1 MHYAKYKRGAVGH
14 MLRHYDRTAAGHTSD
29 IDVNRSF
36 DNYNLCTGAGSGL
49 ERLRACVGTVNN
61 KGWAKCQQRS
71 DVNAMCDWIVTMP
84 KDLSPEYEERFFQA
98 AYNYLANRF
107 GVENGKNIVSAF
119 VHKDEVTPHMHF
131 AFVPVVADKKKNR
144 YKVSAK
150 EAVTVADLRTIH
162 KSMQQALTHELGVA
176 VNLLNG
182 ATKFGN
188 RTVAQ
193 LKAVTA
199 AKEAS
204 AKEFSAAANELV
216 AKIDMRAV
224 HVSATT
230 PSLLGRMLGGEP
242 SPAKVELAPAVYD
255 ELKAAAVEG
264 AKASLKLARFN
275 NNSSAVEKLNE
286 RVQEQEQLIY
296 DIESQALAR
305 EKELQKQL
313 AEKDQE
319 LAKLKAVARD
329 FSRVVSELGDVA
341 VAKILGKQR
350 YQEQQQARISPK
362 TVAPKTK
369 AHAKTRG
376 GYEGR

>member
-14 MLRHYDRTAAGHTSD
+14 MLRHYDRTAAGHSSD

-36 DNYNLCTGAGSGL
+36 DNYNLCEGAGTGL
-49 ERLRACVGTVNN
+49 ERLRACVGYDGN

-71 DVNAMCDWIVTMP
+71 DVNALCDWVVTVP
-84 KDLSPEYEERFFQA
+84 KDLPPEYEERFFKA

-131 AFVPVVADKKKNR
+131 AFVPVVADKKRDR

-216 AKIDMRAV
+216 ASVDRRAV

-230 PSLLGRMLGGEP
+230 PSLLGRLFGDKPE
-242 SPAKVELAPAVYD
+242 PAKVELAPAVYD

-264 AKASLKLARFN
+264 AKAGLRLSRLN

-313 AEKDQE
+313 KEKDQRIE
-319 LAKLKAVARD
+319 QLLKVEEQYKRIVRKLGQ
-329 FSRVVSELGDVA
+329 EQLN
-341 VAKILGKQR
+341 KILYSSQL
-350 YQEQQQARISPK
+350 QEQKKPIQ
-362 TVAPKTK
+362 TK
-369 AHAKTRG
+369 AHIKTRG
-376 GYEGR
+376 SSDYTR

>member
-14 MLRHYDRTAAGHTSD
+14 MLHHYDRTAAGHSSD

-36 DNYNLCTGAGSGL
+36 DNYNLCEGAGSGL
-49 ERLRACVGTVNN
+49 ERLRACVGYDGN

-71 DVNAMCDWIVTMP
+71 DVNALCDWVVTMP
-84 KDLSPEYEERFFQA
+84 KDLPPEYEERFFKA

-131 AFVPVVADKKKNR
+131 AFVPVVADKKRDR

-150 EAVTVADLRTIH
+150 EAVTVSDLRTIH
-162 KSMQQALTHELGVA
+162 KSMQQELTHELGVA

-188 RTVAQ
+188 RTIAQ

-216 AKIDMRAV
+216 SKVDRRAV

-230 PSLLGRMLGGEP
+230 PSLLGRLFGNKPE
-242 SPAKVELAPAVYD
+242 PAKVELAPAVYD

-264 AKASLKLARFN
+264 AKAGLRLSRLN

-286 RVQEQEQLIY
+286 RVQEQEQLLY

-319 LAKLKAVARD
+319 LSKLKAVARD
-329 FSRVVSELGDVA
+329 FSRVVRELGDVA
-341 VAKILGKQR
+341 VAKILNKQR
-350 YQEQQQARISPK
+350 YQEQQQKPIQP
-362 TVAPKTK
+362 K
-369 AHAKTRG
+369 AHSKTRG
-376 GYEGR
+376 SSDYTR

>member
-14 MLRHYDRTAAGHTSD
+14 MLRHYDRTAAGHTSE

-36 DNYNLCTGAGSGL
+36 DNYNLCTGAGTGL
-49 ERLRACVGTVNN
+49 DRLRACVGVGGN

-71 DVNAMCDWIVTMP
+71 DVNALCDWVVTVP
-84 KDLSPEYEERFFQA
+84 KDLPPEYEERFFKA

-131 AFVPVVADKKKNR
+131 AFVPVVKDKKRDR

-204 AKEFSAAANELV
+204 AKEFSAAAGELV
-216 AKIDMRAV
+216 AKIDRRAV
-224 HVSATT
+224 HVSAAT
-230 PSLLGRMLGGEP
+230 PSLLGRMLGDEP

-286 RVQEQEQLIY
+286 RVREQEQLLY
-296 DIESQALAR
+296 DIESQALAQ
-305 EKELQKQL
+305 EKEFKKQL

-319 LAKLKAVARD
+319 LVKLKAVARD
-329 FSRVVSELGDVA
+329 FTRVVRELGDVA
-341 VAKILGKQR
+341 VAKILNKQR
-350 YQEQQQARISPK
+350 YQERQARTSPTTALK
-362 TVAPKTK
+362 PK
-369 AHAKTRG
+369 AHANTRG
-376 GYEGR
+376 SSDYSR

>member
-188 RTVAQ
+188 RTIAQ

-204 AKEFSAAANELV
+204 AKEFSAAAGELV
-216 AKIDMRAV
+216 AKIDRRAV
-224 HVSATT
+224 HVSAAT
-230 PSLLGRMLGGEP
+230 PSLLGRMLGDKP

-286 RVQEQEQLIY
+286 RVREQEQLLY
-296 DIESQALAR
+296 DIESQALAQ
-305 EKELQKQL
+305 EKEFKKQL

-319 LAKLKAVARD
+319 LVKLKAVARD
-329 FSRVVSELGDVA
+329 FTRVVRELGDVA
-341 VAKILGKQR
+341 VAKILNKQR
-350 YQEQQQARISPK
+350 YQERQARTSP
-362 TVAPKTK
+362 TTAPKPK
-369 AHAKTRG
+369 AHANTRG
-376 GYEGR
+376 SNDYSR

>member
-14 MLRHYDRTAAGHTSD
+14 MLRHYDRTAAGHTSE

-49 ERLRACVGTVNN
+49 ERLRACVGYDGN

-71 DVNAMCDWIVTMP
+71 DVNALCDWIVTIP
-84 KDLSPEYEERFFQA
+84 KDLSTEYEERFFQA

-131 AFVPVVADKKKNR
+131 AFVPVVADKKRDR

-162 KSMQQALTHELGVA
+162 RDMQQALTHELGVT

-216 AKIDMRAV
+216 SKIDMRAV

-275 NNSSAVEKLNE
+275 NNSSYVEKMNE
-286 RVQEQEQLIY
+286 RVREQELRLY
-296 DIESQALAR
+296 DIESEALAR

-319 LAKLKAVARD
+319 LSKLKAVARD
-329 FSRVVSELGDVA
+329 FSRVVRELGDVA
-341 VAKILGKQR
+341 VAKILSKQR
-350 YQEQQQARISPK
+350 YQERQARTSP
-362 TVAPKTK
+362 TTAPKPK
-369 AHAKTRG
+369 AHANTRG
-376 GYEGR
+376 SSDYSR

>member
-1 MHYAKYKRGAVGH
+1 MHYAKYKKGAVGH
-14 MLRHYDRTAAGHTSD
+14 MLRHYDRTAAGHTSE

-36 DNYNLCTGAGSGL
+36 DNYNLCTGAGTGL

-84 KDLSPEYEERFFQA
+84 KDLSPEYEERFFKA

-131 AFVPVVADKKKNR
+131 AFVPVVKDKKRDR

-204 AKEFSAAANELV
+204 AKEFSAAAGELV
-216 AKIDMRAV
+216 AKIDRRAV
-224 HVSATT
+224 HVSAAT

-275 NNSSAVEKLNE
+275 NNSSYVEKMNE
-286 RVQEQEQLIY
+286 RVREQELRLY
-296 DIESQALAR
+296 DIESEALAR

-319 LAKLKAVARD
+319 LSKLKAVARD
-329 FSRVVSELGDVA
+329 FSRVVSELGNTA
-341 VAKILGKQR
+341 VAKILSKQR
-350 YQEQQQARISPK
+350 YQERQARTSP
-362 TVAPKTK
+362 TTAPKPK
-369 AHAKTRG
+369 AHAKTRDSSD
-376 GYEGR
+376 YSR

>member
-14 MLRHYDRTAAGHTSD
+14 MLRHYDRTAAGHTSE

-36 DNYNLCTGAGSGL
+36 DNYNLCEGAGTGL

-204 AKEFSAAANELV
+204 AKEFSAAAGELV
-216 AKIDMRAV
+216 AKIDRRAV
-224 HVSATT
+224 HVSAAT
-230 PSLLGRMLGGEP
+230 PSLLGRMLGDEP

-286 RVQEQEQLIY
+286 RVREQEQLLY
-296 DIESQALAR
+296 DIESQALAQ
-305 EKELQKQL
+305 EKEFKKQL

-319 LAKLKAVARD
+319 LVKLKAVARD
-329 FSRVVSELGDVA
+329 FTRVVRELGDVA
-341 VAKILGKQR
+341 VAKILNKQR
-350 YQEQQQARISPK
+350 YQERQARTSP
-362 TVAPKTK
+362 TTAPKPK
-369 AHAKTRG
+369 AHANTRG
-376 GYEGR
+376 SNDYSR

>member
-1 MHYAKYKRGAVGH
+1 MHYAKYKKGAVGH
-14 MLRHYDRTAAGHTSD
+14 MLRHYDRTAAGHTSE

-61 KGWAKCQQRS
+61 KGWAKCQQRA
-71 DVNAMCDWIVTMP
+71 DVNALCDWIVTMP
-84 KDLSPEYEERFFQA
+84 KDLPSEYEERFFQA

-204 AKEFSAAANELV
+204 AKEFSAAAGELV
-216 AKIDMRAV
+216 AKIDRRAV
-224 HVSATT
+224 HVSAAT

-275 NNSSAVEKLNE
+275 NNSSYVEKMNE
-286 RVQEQEQLIY
+286 RVREQELRLY
-296 DIESQALAR
+296 DIESEALAR

-319 LAKLKAVARD
+319 LSKLKAVARD
-329 FSRVVSELGDVA
+329 FTRVVRELGDVA
-341 VAKILGKQR
+341 VAKILNKQR
-350 YQEQQQARISPK
+350 YQEQQKKPLQP
-362 TVAPKTK
+362 K
-369 AHAKTRG
+369 AHIKTRG
-376 GYEGR
+376 SSDYTR

>member
-1 MHYAKYKRGAVGH
+1 
-14 MLRHYDRTAAGHTSD
+14 
-29 IDVNRSF
+29 
-36 DNYNLCTGAGSGL
+36 
-49 ERLRACVGTVNN
+49 
-61 KGWAKCQQRS
+61 
-71 DVNAMCDWIVTMP
+71 MP
-84 KDLSPEYEERFFQA
+84 KDLPPEYEERFFKA

-107 GVENGKNIVSAF
+107 GVEGGKNIVSAF

-131 AFVPVVADKKKNR
+131 AFVPVVADKKRDR

-162 KSMQQALTHELGVA
+162 KSMQQALTHELGVP

-216 AKIDMRAV
+216 SKIDMRAV
-224 HVSATT
+224 HVSAAT
-230 PSLLGRMLGGEP
+230 PSLLGRMLGDKP

-286 RVQEQEQLIY
+286 RVQEQEQLLY

-319 LAKLKAVARD
+319 LSKLKAVARD
-329 FSRVVSELGDVA
+329 FTRVVRELGDVA
-341 VAKILGKQR
+341 VAKILNKQR
-350 YQEQQQARISPK
+350 YQERQARTSP
-362 TVAPKTK
+362 TTAPKPK
-369 AHAKTRG
+369 AHANTRG
-376 GYEGR
+376 SSDYSR

>member
-14 MLRHYDRTAAGHTSD
+14 MLRHYDRTAAGHTSE

-36 DNYNLCTGAGSGL
+36 DNYNLCTGAGTGL
-49 ERLRACVGTVNN
+49 DRLRACVGVGGN
-61 KGWAKCQQRS
+61 KGWAKCQQRA

-84 KDLSPEYEERFFQA
+84 KDLPPEYEERFFKA

-107 GVENGKNIVSAF
+107 GVEGGKNIVSAF

-131 AFVPVVADKKKNR
+131 AFVPVVADKKRDR

-162 KSMQQALTHELGVA
+162 KSMQQALTHELGVP

-204 AKEFSAAANELV
+204 AKEFSAAAGELV
-216 AKIDMRAV
+216 AKIDRRAV
-224 HVSATT
+224 HVSAAT
-230 PSLLGRMLGGEP
+230 PSLLGRMLGDEP

-286 RVQEQEQLIY
+286 RVREQEQLLY
-296 DIESQALAR
+296 DIESQALAQ
-305 EKELQKQL
+305 EKEFKKQL

-319 LAKLKAVARD
+319 LVKLKAVARD
-329 FSRVVSELGDVA
+329 FTRVVRELGDVA
-341 VAKILGKQR
+341 VAKILNKQR
-350 YQEQQQARISPK
+350 YQERQARTSP
-362 TVAPKTK
+362 TTAPKPK
-369 AHAKTRG
+369 AHANTRG
-376 GYEGR
+376 SSDYSR

>member
-14 MLRHYDRTAAGHTSD
+14 MLRHYDRTAAGHTSE

-36 DNYNLCTGAGSGL
+36 DNYNLCEGAGTGL

-204 AKEFSAAANELV
+204 AKEFSAAAGELV
-216 AKIDMRAV
+216 AKIDRRAV
-224 HVSATT
+224 HVSAAT
-230 PSLLGRMLGGEP
+230 PSLLGRMLGDEP

-286 RVQEQEQLIY
+286 RVREQEQLLY
-296 DIESQALAR
+296 DIESQALAQ
-305 EKELQKQL
+305 EKEFKKQL

-319 LAKLKAVARD
+319 LVKLKAVARD
-329 FSRVVSELGDVA
+329 FTRVVRELGDVA
-341 VAKILGKQR
+341 VAKILNKQR
-350 YQEQQQARISPK
+350 YQERQARTSP
-362 TVAPKTK
+362 TTAPKPK
-369 AHAKTRG
+369 AHANTRG
-376 GYEGR
+376 SSDYSR

>member
-14 MLRHYDRTAAGHTSD
+14 MLRHYDRTAAGHTSE

-36 DNYNLCTGAGSGL
+36 DNYNLCEGAGTGL

-84 KDLSPEYEERFFQA
+84 KDLPQEYEERFFKA

-204 AKEFSAAANELV
+204 AKEFSAAAGELV
-216 AKIDMRAV
+216 AKIDRRAV
-224 HVSATT
+224 HVSAAT
-230 PSLLGRMLGGEP
+230 PSLLGRMLGDEP

-286 RVQEQEQLIY
+286 RVREQEQLLY
-296 DIESQALAR
+296 DIESQALAQ
-305 EKELQKQL
+305 EKEFKKQL

-319 LAKLKAVARD
+319 LVKLKAVARD
-329 FSRVVSELGDVA
+329 FTRVVRELGDVA
-341 VAKILGKQR
+341 VAKILNKQR
-350 YQEQQQARISPK
+350 YQERQARTSP
-362 TVAPKTK
+362 TTAPKPK
-369 AHAKTRG
+369 AHANTRG
-376 GYEGR
+376 SSDYSR

>member
-14 MLRHYDRTAAGHTSD
+14 MLRHYDRTAAGHTSE

-49 ERLRACVGTVNN
+49 ERLRACVGVGGN
-61 KGWAKCQQRS
+61 KGWAKCQQRA

-84 KDLSPEYEERFFQA
+84 KDLPPEYEERFFKA

-107 GVENGKNIVSAF
+107 GVEGGKNIVSAF

-131 AFVPVVADKKKNR
+131 AFVPVVADKKRDR

-162 KSMQQALTHELGVA
+162 KSMQQALTHELGVP

-216 AKIDMRAV
+216 ASVDRRAV

-242 SPAKVELAPAVYD
+242 SPAKVELAPEVYD

-264 AKASLKLARFN
+264 ANARLRLACFN
-275 NNSSAVEKLNE
+275 NNSSAVEELNE
-286 RVQEQEQLIY
+286 RVREQEQLLY
-296 DIESQALAR
+296 DIESQALAQ
-305 EKELQKQL
+305 EKEFKKQL

-319 LAKLKAVARD
+319 LVKLKAVARD
-329 FSRVVSELGDVA
+329 FTRVVRELGDVA
-341 VAKILGKQR
+341 VAKILNKQR
-350 YQEQQQARISPK
+350 YQERQARTSP
-362 TVAPKTK
+362 TTAPKPK
-369 AHAKTRG
+369 AHANTRG
-376 GYEGR
+376 SSDYSR

>member
-14 MLRHYDRTAAGHTSD
+14 MLRHYDRTAAGHTSE

-36 DNYNLCTGAGSGL
+36 DNYNLCEGAGTGL

-119 VHKDEVTPHMHF
+119 VHKDEETPHMHF

-204 AKEFSAAANELV
+204 AKEFSAAAGELV
-216 AKIDMRAV
+216 AKIDRRAV
-224 HVSATT
+224 HVSAAT
-230 PSLLGRMLGGEP
+230 PSLLGRMLGDEP

-286 RVQEQEQLIY
+286 RVREQEQLLY
-296 DIESQALAR
+296 DIESQALAQ
-305 EKELQKQL
+305 EKEFKKQL

-319 LAKLKAVARD
+319 LVKLKAVARD
-329 FSRVVSELGDVA
+329 FTRVVRELGDVA
-341 VAKILGKQR
+341 VAKILNKQR
-350 YQEQQQARISPK
+350 YQERQARTSP
-362 TVAPKTK
+362 TTAPKPK
-369 AHAKTRG
+369 AHANTRG
-376 GYEGR
+376 SNDYSR

>member
-1 MHYAKYKRGAVGH
+1 MHYAKYKKGAVGH
-14 MLRHYDRTAAGHTSD
+14 MLRHYDRTAAGHTSE

-36 DNYNLCTGAGSGL
+36 DNYNLCTGAGTGL

-84 KDLSPEYEERFFQA
+84 KDLSPEYEERFFKA

-131 AFVPVVADKKKNR
+131 AFVPVVKDKKRDR

-204 AKEFSAAANELV
+204 AKEFSAAAGELV
-216 AKIDMRAV
+216 AKIDRRAV
-224 HVSATT
+224 HVSAAT

-275 NNSSAVEKLNE
+275 NNSSYVEKMNE
-286 RVQEQEQLIY
+286 RVREQELRLY
-296 DIESQALAR
+296 DIESEALAR

-319 LAKLKAVARD
+319 LSKLKAVARD
-329 FSRVVSELGDVA
+329 FTRVVRELGDVA
-341 VAKILGKQR
+341 VAKILNKQR
-350 YQEQQQARISPK
+350 YQERQARTSP
-362 TVAPKTK
+362 TTAPKPK
-369 AHAKTRG
+369 AHANTRG
-376 GYEGR
+376 SSDYSR